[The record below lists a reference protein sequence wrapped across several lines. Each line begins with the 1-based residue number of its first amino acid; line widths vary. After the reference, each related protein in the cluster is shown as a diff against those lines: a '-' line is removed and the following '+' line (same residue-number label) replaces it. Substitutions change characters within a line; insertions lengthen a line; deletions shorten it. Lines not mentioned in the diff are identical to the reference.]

1 MNNDDLPRT
10 VFAICGLIMIL
21 LAALVY
27 VIFGGVR

>member
-1 MNNDDLPRT
+1 MNKDDLPRT

-27 VIFGGVR
+27 VIFGGAS

>member
-1 MNNDDLPRT
+1 MNNDGLPRT

-27 VIFGGVR
+27 VIFGGA